1 MPAWS
6 IFLDW
11 IQDSP
16 TLSLLIVFLV
26 AMSESLALVGMIV
39 PGAFLMVSFGALIA
53 TGYLPFWP
61 TVGVATLGAVAG
73 DGLSYLL
80 GAHYN
85 QRLANIW
92 PFTRYPDL
100 IPQGKNFFARHGSK
114 SVLLGRFFGPLR
126 AVIPAIAGML
136 HMPKKTFFA
145 VNLLS
150 AILWAPVYLLP
161 GILFGTSLELA
172 AEFAGRFTLLLVVL
186 MVLIWLNTWLVKK
199 IYRWI
204 APRTDQLMQRLI
216 DWSQRHPLTGRIPAA
231 ILVPEQ
237 SEIRGL
243 SLLVMLLTISTF
255 GFVLI
260 SQLSSSQ
267 PILYNLDLLL
277 WHTLQTL
284 RSPPIDHL
292 MVFVSSLANFNLL
305 AAFTLLVASVL
316 LALRRYQALWHW
328 LVAFAFPAALITSL
342 QAFGLITEQ
351 LPLTPGSPLSYLD
364 PRTTLATVVY
374 GFSAILVTRQ
384 IPFRGRPYIYL
395 ATSLG
400 ILFIAFSQLYLG
412 LAWFS
417 DVLGG
422 LFFASAWTAL
432 LGIAYRRHA
441 TAAIPLHGHK
451 LIWLPLLVV
460 PVIIYASLVHER
472 DFGYHNPASPQT
484 TVSLD
489 QWLNSDWINLPAYR
503 HDLLGHNDFAFTL
516 QIAAST
522 KTLNHILQQ
531 AGWQK
536 PGDRDMSFLN
546 LFNPQAGLTDLPIP
560 EHVHAGKYEKLH
572 WIKPRTDSLEILRL
586 WPATVHVDNGQQTIP
601 LWYGYLS
608 RLVLGQLPGV
618 RYLKTDRQAMPS
630 LAVIRKMFHR
640 CKQVLRQRET
650 EPAQRVLLISCPG

>member
-6 IFLDW
+6 TFLDW
-11 IQDSP
+11 IQGSP

-61 TVGVATLGAVAG
+61 TVLVATLGAVAG

-100 IPQGKNFFARHGSK
+100 IPQGKRFFAHHGSK

-161 GILFGTSLELA
+161 GILFGASLELA
-172 AEFAGRFTLLLVVL
+172 AEFAGRFTLLLVIL
-186 MVLIWLNTWLVKK
+186 LVLIWLNTWLVKK

-216 DWSQRHPLTGRIPAA
+216 DWSQRHPVTGRIPAA

-243 SLLVMLLTISTF
+243 SLLAMLLTLSTF

-277 WHTLQTL
+277 WHTLQSL
-284 RSPPIDHL
+284 RSPPIDHV

-305 AAFTLLVASVL
+305 AAFTLLVASVMFML
-316 LALRRYQALWHW
+316 KRYQALWHW
-328 LVAFAFPAALITSL
+328 LLAFAFPATLIASL
-342 QAFGLITEQ
+342 QAFGLIPEQ
-351 LPLTPGSPLSYLD
+351 VPLTPDSPLSYLD

-400 ILFIAFSQLYLG
+400 ILLIAFSQLYLG

-432 LGIAYRRHA
+432 VGIAYRRHA
-441 TAAIPLHGHK
+441 TAAIPLQSHK
-451 LIWLPLLVV
+451 LAWLPLLVL
-460 PVIIYASLVHER
+460 PVLIYAALVHER
-472 DFGYHNPASPQT
+472 DFTYHNPVTPQT
-484 TVSLD
+484 TLSQN
-489 QWLNSDWINLPAYR
+489 QWLSSGWSALPASR
-503 HDLLGHNDFAFTL
+503 HDLRGYNDFAFTL
-516 QIAAST
+516 QIAASE
-522 KTLNHILQQ
+522 KTLRNLMQQ
-531 AGWQK
+531 AGWQI
-536 PGDRDMSFLN
+536 PQDRDMAFLN
-546 LFNPQAGLTDLPIP
+546 IFNPQARLTDLPIP
-560 EHVHAGKYEKLH
+560 EHVHAGKYEKLR
-572 WIKPRTDSLEILRL
+572 WIKPQTDSLEILRL
-586 WPATVHVDNGQQTIP
+586 WPATVHVDNGQQTTP

-608 RLVLGQLPGV
+608 RLTVSKLPGI
-618 RYLKTDRQAMPS
+618 RYLKTDQQYPPPLAELRQLFSTCEQMIRQRQAKP
-630 LAVIRKMFHR
+630 V
-640 CKQVLRQRET
+640 
-650 EPAQRVLLISCPG
+650 QRVLLISCR